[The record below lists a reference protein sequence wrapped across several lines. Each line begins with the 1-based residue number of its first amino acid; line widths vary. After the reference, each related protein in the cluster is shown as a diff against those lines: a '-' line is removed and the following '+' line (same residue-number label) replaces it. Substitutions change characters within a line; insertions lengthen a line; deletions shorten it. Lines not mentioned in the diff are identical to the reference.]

1 MKLNL
6 GCGHDHKEGYVN
18 VDVSDLGKPDMV
30 VDLEVLPWPWQDS
43 SIDEILIKHTLE
55 HLGQTPKM

>member
-18 VDVSDLGKPDMV
+18 VDVSDLGNPDMV
-30 VDLEVLPWPWQDS
+30 VDLEVTPWPWEDG
-43 SIDEILIKHTLE
+43 IVD
-55 HLGQTPKM
+55 